1 MSLHTSTVCHSTYTE
16 ILLITCTTC
25 CIFIVC
31 GEQYVGAQS
40 LAVQHL
46 TSLRHLYN
54 TTLLE
59 PLITR
64 VILDIII
71 NHFTFYKEQE
81 MFEDTKWVIRTC
93 KSRPSKCGG

>member
-1 MSLHTSTVCHSTYTE
+1 M
-16 ILLITCTTC
+16 
-25 CIFIVC
+25 C

-59 PLITR
+59 PLITG
-64 VILDIII
+64 VILDIIL
-71 NHFTFYKEQE
+71 NHYIYKEQE
-81 MFEDTKWVIRTC
+81 MFEDTK
-93 KSRPSKCGG
+93 

>member
-1 MSLHTSTVCHSTYTE
+1 
-16 ILLITCTTC
+16 
-25 CIFIVC
+25 VC

-64 VILDIII
+64 VILDIIL
-71 NHFTFYKEQE
+71 NHYIYKEQE
-81 MFEDTKWVIRTC
+81 MFEDIK
-93 KSRPSKCGG
+93 